1 MTDIVLMVDDRK
13 VVVAKGKM
21 SETLAEFEVDELAE
35 LLQYRYATPWN
46 HGKDILEK
54 LLYILEDILYLYSR
68 NPKLSKEEVVRDVKL
83 RIHAKVNK

>member
-1 MTDIVLMVDDRK
+1 MINDRK
-13 VVVAKGKM
+13 VIVAKSKM
-21 SETLAEFEVDELAE
+21 FEILAEFEVDELAE

-54 LLYILEDILYLYSR
+54 LLYILEDILYLYSKD
-68 NPKLSKEEVVRDVKL
+68 PELPKEEVVRDVKL